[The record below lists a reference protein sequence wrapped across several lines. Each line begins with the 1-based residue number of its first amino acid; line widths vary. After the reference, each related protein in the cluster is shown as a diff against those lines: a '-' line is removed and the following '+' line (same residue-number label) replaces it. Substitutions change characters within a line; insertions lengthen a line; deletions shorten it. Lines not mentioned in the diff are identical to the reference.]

1 MNRRIPRTAAGT
13 DQLSLNLSVTKSP
26 GSLGLISILLWPLG
40 GLGGKITTGGF
51 FLMTGSLD
59 VASGMAQCGGPVL
72 ASLSGL
78 CEGGGLRTEVAGTSV
93 GGATCL

>member
-1 MNRRIPRTAAGT
+1 MNRRIPRTAGI

-51 FLMTGSLD
+51 FLLTGCLD
-59 VASGMAQCGGPVL
+59 VTSGMAQCSVPVL
-72 ASLSGL
+72 ADLGGH
-78 CEGGGLRTEVAGTSV
+78 CEGGGLRTEVAGASL
-93 GGATCL
+93 GNAAGL